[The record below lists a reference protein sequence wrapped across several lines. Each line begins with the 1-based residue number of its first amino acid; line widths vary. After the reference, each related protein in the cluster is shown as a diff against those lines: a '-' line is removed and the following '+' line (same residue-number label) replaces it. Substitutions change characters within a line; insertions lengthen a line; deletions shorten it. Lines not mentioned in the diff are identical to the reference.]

1 MFNKP
6 INKQQSRSNLSN
18 QFKGAPK
25 PATFAKKL
33 GNITVTPITQ

>member
-1 MFNKP
+1 MPNKP
-6 INKQQSRSNLSN
+6 INKQPSRSLTT

-33 GNITVTPITQ
+33 GNISVTPITQ